1 MVPTESMRALQMT
14 PVGSNRISSDR
25 RTGRGHETK
34 AQSEFAFRWSVDRRP
49 FPVRSTEGSVPPIGE
64 AKPGE
69 RERDDA
75 ERRHGKERRPGI
87 GSI

>member
-1 MVPTESMRALQMT
+1 MLQTT
-14 PVGSNRISSDR
+14 PVGSNRISSGR
-25 RTGRGHETK
+25 RTGREHETEG
-34 AQSEFAFRWSVDRRP
+34 AVRIRFSAEDRRAALS
-49 FPVRSTEGSVPPIGE
+49 RSLTEGSVRPIGE

-87 GSI
+87 GNI